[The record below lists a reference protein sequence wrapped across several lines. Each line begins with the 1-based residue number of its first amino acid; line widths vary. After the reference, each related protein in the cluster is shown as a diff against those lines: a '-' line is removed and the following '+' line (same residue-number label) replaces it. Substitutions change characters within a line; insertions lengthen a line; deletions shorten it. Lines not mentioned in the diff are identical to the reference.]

1 MLGLTS
7 FSQNAFSSIATT
19 GLVNVA
25 MPATTA
31 TFALDIDFDA
41 EANTSIGDSVTATLT
56 AAAVEGDGQASGF
69 LSTTAAFL
77 SIYITDFADEDAQG
91 RAFMPVAASNI
102 TANTFSDLVAK
113 ANTVSDSAIAAL
125 AVPALDDVDAKAN
138 TSIGDSVTATIS
150 NTAFDDVDAQATV
163 IPPSFV
169 LTPAVNLD
177 DPIAVKFDFGQFA
190 DSYDR
195 SRVLYITSYGGSNTV
210 YIR

>member
-1 MLGLTS
+1 MLGFTS

-41 EANTSIGDSVTATLT
+41 
-56 AAAVEGDGQASGF
+56 
-69 LSTTAAFL
+69 
-77 SIYITDFADEDAQG
+77 
-91 RAFMPVAASNI
+91 
-102 TANTFSDLVAK
+102 
-113 ANTVSDSAIAAL
+113 
-125 AVPALDDVDAKAN
+125 KAN
-138 TSIGDSVTATIS
+138 TSIGDSVTATFVSAAVEGNGQAFGFLNTTAAFLSIYITDLADEDAQAKAFIPVAASSITANDFGDVDAKANIIS
-150 NTAFDDVDAQATV
+150 EPVTAALAVPAFDDVDAKAITGIGGSVTATIANAAFDDVDGQATV
-163 IPPSFV
+163 IPSSLV

-190 DSYDR
+190 DSYDN
-195 SRVLYITSYGGSNTV
+195 SRVIYITSYGGSNTV